1 MFDLAILGGGPAG
14 VSGAVYAARKKL
26 KTVFITKE
34 FGGQSVVSEGIEN
47 WIGDKNIPGS
57 ELAKKFEEHVRN
69 YEDDIDIHEG
79 EWIKNVTKI
88 EGGFEVETDKGS
100 YQSKTILIGTG
111 SHRRRLDAENADTFE
126 HKGVTYCASC
136 DGPLFTGKDV
146 IVIGGGNAGFETAS
160 QLLAYTNSVTLLHHR
175 DTVKADPV
183 TVEAVTK
190 NPKMTLIT
198 NAKIKKVV
206 GEKFVEGVV
215 YEDVVSGEEKELQAS
230 GIFVEIGSI
239 PTIEFVSDIVPL
251 DEYNRIKIDPWTQRT
266 ETDGIWAAGDCTN
279 IKYHQN
285 NIAAGD
291 AVRALEDLYL
301 EIQKLK

>member
-126 HKGVTYCASC
+126 HKGVT
-136 DGPLFTGKDV
+136 
-146 IVIGGGNAGFETAS
+146 
-160 QLLAYTNSVTLLHHR
+160 
-175 DTVKADPV
+175 
-183 TVEAVTK
+183 
-190 NPKMTLIT
+190 
-198 NAKIKKVV
+198 
-206 GEKFVEGVV
+206 
-215 YEDVVSGEEKELQAS
+215 
-230 GIFVEIGSI
+230 
-239 PTIEFVSDIVPL
+239 
-251 DEYNRIKIDPWTQRT
+251 
-266 ETDGIWAAGDCTN
+266 
-279 IKYHQN
+279 
-285 NIAAGD
+285 
-291 AVRALEDLYL
+291 
-301 EIQKLK
+301 